1 MTQSSRSDDSYSEEV
16 QRAIQT
22 IRDAGYYVSVKRR
35 TAPRVRPLPCI
46 CGRHYP
52 AEIRDM
58 GRTTGLRCLRCDL
71 SVSGD
76 GRADSVSAWNCLIRL
91 QMKNHVEVHFHR
103 LDDILRI
110 IDETCHS
117 TLAGRSDVSIS
128 GVLYSAF
135 RARLTEQVI
144 SQNGHYGHS
153 TQYARKRGYSLR
165 SEMLVSH
172 SISRVIAEISDR
184 GVSDSFTYA
193 IHRASDDDIRT
204 MRAIGSGILDGV
216 SRLESVPWPEKR

>member
-1 MTQSSRSDDSYSEEV
+1 MTQFPANEYSEEV

-35 TAPRVRPLPCI
+35 TAPRVRPLPCT

-58 GRTTGLRCLRCDL
+58 GRVTGLRCLRCDI

-76 GRADSVSAWNCLIRL
+76 GRSDSVSAWNCLIRF
-91 QMKNHVEVHFHR
+91 QEKNHIEVHFHR
-103 LDDILRI
+103 LDEILRV
-110 IDETCHS
+110 IDETCQS

-165 SEMLVSH
+165 SEILVSH
-172 SISRVIAEISDR
+172 SIGRVITEISSR
-184 GVSDSFTYA
+184 GVSDSFDYVT
-193 IHRASDDDIRT
+193 HRASDDDIRA
-204 MRAIGSGILDGV
+204 MKMIGSGILDGV
-216 SRLESVPWPEKR
+216 SRLESLPWPEKR